1 MTTGIWIIIS
11 FCLIFR
17 ILLASTHLFYK
28 GEIVLSD
35 NIDTSP
41 LEPVEQLPQ
50 NNFPVQAGMSIVLF
64 SLEGEMHI
72 RISLKEYVLRPNM
85 FCVIITGMI
94 FEVLS
99 INYDFRGFMIATRT
113 DFMPT
118 TEKTTQVM
126 SFYKCLQNRHCFT
139 FAEKEA
145 GEFVRIYRSA
155 KATLQESDHPFTIPM
170 LQSYVQ
176 ILYYRMLPIVIKEEE
191 SQTKY
196 SRTRQE
202 EIFQRF
208 IGEVEKHY
216 RRERSVKFYADS
228 LCISPKYLSTVVYK
242 VSRQLAGQW
251 IDAYVI
257 LEAKTLLKSGKL
269 TIQQISEQLNFSNQS
284 FFGKFFKRC
293 AGMSPKDYMNS

>member
-1 MTTGIWIIIS
+1 MGHNIFLLDIS
-11 FCLIFR
+11 
-17 ILLASTHLFYK
+17 HLTEMDMVSFIE

-35 NIDTSP
+35 NMEIPFSEP
-41 LEPVEQLPQ
+41 LEQLLQ
-50 NNFPVQAGMSIVLF
+50 NDFPVQAGMSMVLF
-64 SLEGEMHI
+64 CLQGELHV
-72 RISLKEYVLRPNM
+72 RISLKEYTLRPDM

-99 INYDFRGFMIATRT
+99 ISNDFRGFMIATRT
-113 DFMPT
+113 NFMPV

-126 SFYKCLQNRHCFT
+126 SFYKCLQSRHCFVLE
-139 FAEKEA
+139 EKEVMA
-145 GEFVRIYRSA
+145 FVGVYHSI
-155 KATLQESDHPFTIPM
+155 KATLQELDHPYRIPM
-170 LQSYVQ
+170 LQSYIQ
-176 ILYYRMLPIVIKEEE
+176 ILYYRMLPIVLKEEE
-191 SQTKY
+191 SRSKY
-196 SRTRQE
+196 SHTRQE

-216 RRERSVKFYADS
+216 RKERSVKFYADL
-228 LCISPKYLSTVVYK
+228 LCISPKYLSTVIYK
-242 VSRQLAGQW
+242 ISQRLAGEW

-293 AGMSPKDYMNS
+293 AGMSPKEYINS

>member
-1 MTTGIWIIIS
+1 MGHNIFLLDIS
-11 FCLIFR
+11 
-17 ILLASTHLFYK
+17 HLTEMDMVSFIK

-35 NIDTSP
+35 YMEIPFSEP
-41 LEPVEQLPQ
+41 LEQLPQ
-50 NNFPVQAGMSIVLF
+50 NDFPVQAGMSMVLF
-64 SLEGEMHI
+64 CLQGELHV
-72 RISLKEYVLRPNM
+72 RISLKEYTLRPDM

-99 INYDFRGFMIATRT
+99 ISNDFRGFMIATRT
-113 DFMPT
+113 NFMPV

-126 SFYKCLQNRHCFT
+126 SFYKCLQSRHCFVLE
-139 FAEKEA
+139 EKEVMA
-145 GEFVRIYRSA
+145 FVGVYHSI
-155 KATLQESDHPFTIPM
+155 KATLQELDHPYRIPM

-176 ILYYRMLPIVIKEEE
+176 ILYYRMLPIVLKEEE
-191 SQTKY
+191 SRSKY
-196 SRTRQE
+196 SHTRQE

-216 RRERSVKFYADS
+216 RKERSVKFYADL
-228 LCISPKYLSTVVYK
+228 LCISPKYLSTVIYK
-242 VSRQLAGQW
+242 ISQQLAGEW

-257 LEAKTLLKSGKL
+257 LEAKTLLKSGRL

-293 AGMSPKDYMNS
+293 AGMSPKEYINS

>member
-1 MTTGIWIIIS
+1 MGNGIFLLDISHLTETGMTS
-11 FCLIFR
+11 FI
-17 ILLASTHLFYK
+17 K

-35 NIDTSP
+35 NIEVPFS
-41 LEPVEQLPQ
+41 EPVEQLPQ

-64 SLEGEMHI
+64 CLEGEIHI

-99 INYDFRGFMIATRT
+99 ISYDFRGFMITTRT

-155 KATLQESDHPFTIPM
+155 KATLQESDHPFKIPM

-191 SQTKY
+191 SQSKY

-216 RRERSVKFYADS
+216 RKERSVKFYADL

>member
-1 MTTGIWIIIS
+1 MGHNIFLLDIS
-11 FCLIFR
+11 
-17 ILLASTHLFYK
+17 LLTEMDMVSFIK

-35 NIDTSP
+35 NMEIPFSEP
-41 LEPVEQLPQ
+41 LEQLPQ
-50 NNFPVQAGMSIVLF
+50 NDFPVQAGMSMVLF
-64 SLEGEMHI
+64 CLQGELHV
-72 RISLKEYVLRPNM
+72 RISLKEYTLRPDM

-99 INYDFRGFMIATRT
+99 ISNDFRGFMIATRT
-113 DFMPT
+113 NFMPV

-126 SFYKCLQNRHCFT
+126 SFYKCLQSRHCFVLE
-139 FAEKEA
+139 EKEVMA
-145 GEFVRIYRSA
+145 FVGVYHSI
-155 KATLQESDHPFTIPM
+155 KATLQELDHPYRIPM

-176 ILYYRMLPIVIKEEE
+176 ILYYRMLPIVLKEEE
-191 SQTKY
+191 SRSKY
-196 SRTRQE
+196 SHTRQE

-216 RRERSVKFYADS
+216 RKERSVKFYADL
-228 LCISPKYLSTVVYK
+228 LCISPKYLSTVIYK
-242 VSRQLAGQW
+242 ISQQLAGEW

-257 LEAKTLLKSGKL
+257 LEAKTLLKSGRL

-293 AGMSPKDYMNS
+293 AGMSPKEYINS

>member
-1 MTTGIWIIIS
+1 MDHNIFLLDIS
-11 FCLIFR
+11 
-17 ILLASTHLFYK
+17 HLTSIDTSFFIK

-118 TEKTTQVM
+118 TNVAYSDQGGRIANEVFAHAARGDFSAFHRRSGEALPAGT
-126 SFYKCLQNRHCFT
+126 KC
-139 FAEKEA
+139 
-145 GEFVRIYRSA
+145 
-155 KATLQESDHPFTIPM
+155 
-170 LQSYVQ
+170 
-176 ILYYRMLPIVIKEEE
+176 
-191 SQTKY
+191 
-196 SRTRQE
+196 
-202 EIFQRF
+202 
-208 IGEVEKHY
+208 EVL
-216 RRERSVKFYADS
+216 RG
-228 LCISPKYLSTVVYK
+228 LVVH
-242 VSRQLAGQW
+242 
-251 IDAYVI
+251 
-257 LEAKTLLKSGKL
+257 
-269 TIQQISEQLNFSNQS
+269 FS
-284 FFGKFFKRC
+284 
-293 AGMSPKDYMNS
+293 

>member
-1 MTTGIWIIIS
+1 MDHNIFLLDIS
-11 FCLIFR
+11 
-17 ILLASTHLFYK
+17 HLTSIDTSFFIK

-155 KATLQESDHPFTIPM
+155 KATLQESDHPLRFLCCSLT
-170 LQSYVQ
+170 
-176 ILYYRMLPIVIKEEE
+176 YR
-191 SQTKY
+191 
-196 SRTRQE
+196 
-202 EIFQRF
+202 F
-208 IGEVEKHY
+208 
-216 RRERSVKFYADS
+216 
-228 LCISPKYLSTVVYK
+228 CIIECCL
-242 VSRQLAGQW
+242 
-251 IDAYVI
+251 
-257 LEAKTLLKSGKL
+257 
-269 TIQQISEQLNFSNQS
+269 
-284 FFGKFFKRC
+284 
-293 AGMSPKDYMNS
+293 